1 MPLLLVAVA
10 LLAIVIASLTGP
22 SAARHR
28 ENHGNGRRQ
37 DG

>member
-1 MPLLLVAVA
+1 LVAVVMLA
-10 LLAIVIASLTGP
+10 LVIATLTGP

-28 ENHGNGRRQ
+28 ENHGHDRRQ